1 MGEIKNRCKKSK
13 GRWKIINIYSTK
25 NINIITLFI
34 SIVIFIILN
43 LLIKNFTV
51 QSFTEENQQISSED
65 SISKNIIDENESIGT
80 ENEGNEE
87 ITTQKLNWYIEI
99 PSIYLKA
106 PIEETTNMEVL
117 NEYVGHFEDT
127 SKTAG
132 NIGLAGHNRGY
143 KNNYFENLNKVQKG
157 EEIKYKYNDFEKV
170 YIVQSIEI
178 IKSTNWSYL
187 ENTAENKITLITCV
201 ENRPDERLCVQA
213 IEKQDVEQAESQEI
227 VLEENQTNNE

>member
-1 MGEIKNRCKKSK
+1 MKD
-13 GRWKIINIYSTK
+13 INIYSTK

-34 SIVIFIILN
+34 SIVIFIFLN
-43 LLIKNFTV
+43 LLINSFTV
-51 QSFTEENQQISSED
+51 QSFTEDNQQISSED
-65 SISKNIIDENESIGT
+65 SISENIIDENESIGA

-87 ITTQKLNWYIEI
+87 ITTQNLNWYIEI

-106 PIEETTNMEVL
+106 PIEESTNMEIL

-127 SKTAG
+127 SKTTG

-157 EEIKYKYNDFEKV
+157 EEIKYKYNDFEEV

-201 ENRPDERLCVQA
+201 ENKPDERLCVQA
-213 IEKQDVEQAESQEI
+213 IEKQDTEKVESQET
-227 VLEENQTNNE
+227 VSEEN

>member
-1 MGEIKNRCKKSK
+1 M
-13 GRWKIINIYSTK
+13 KIINIYSSK

-43 LLIKNFTV
+43 LLINNFTV

-65 SISKNIIDENESIGT
+65 ISFENIIDENIIENESTGT
-80 ENEGNEE
+80 ENESNEE
-87 ITTQKLNWYIEI
+87 IMENLNWYIEI

-106 PIEETTNMEVL
+106 PIKESTNMEIL
-117 NEYVGHFEDT
+117 NEYIGHFEDT
-127 SKTAG
+127 SKTKG

-157 EEIKYKYNDFEKV
+157 EEIKYKFNDFEKI

-178 IKSTNWSYL
+178 IKSTNWSFL
-187 ENTAENKITLITCV
+187 ENTTENKLTLITCV

-213 IEKQDVEQAESQEI
+213 IEKQDAEQAEKQDNVEAKAQDTA
-227 VLEENQTNNE
+227 LQENQANN

>member
-1 MGEIKNRCKKSK
+1 MK
-13 GRWKIINIYSTK
+13 GWWKVINIYSSK

-106 PIEETTNMEVL
+106 PIEESTNMEVL

-127 SKTAG
+127 SKTTG

-143 KNNYFENLNKVQKG
+143 KNNYFENLNKVKKG
-157 EEIKYKYNDFEKV
+157 DEIKYKYYDFEKFYSV
-170 YIVQSIEI
+170 ENIEI
-178 IKSTNWSYL
+178 IKSTNWKYL
-187 ENTAENKITLITCV
+187 ENSKNNKITLITCI
-201 ENRPDERLCVQA
+201 ENAPDYRLCIQGE
-213 IEKQDVEQAESQEI
+213 EKQ
-227 VLEENQTNNE
+227 

>member
-13 GRWKIINIYSTK
+13 GRWKIIDIYSTK

-87 ITTQKLNWYIEI
+87 ITTQNLNWYIEI

-106 PIEETTNMEVL
+106 PIKETTNMEVL

>member
-1 MGEIKNRCKKSK
+1 M
-13 GRWKIINIYSTK
+13 KIINIYSSK
-25 NINIITLFI
+25 NINIISLFI
-34 SIVIFIILN
+34 SILIFIILN
-43 LLIKNFTV
+43 LLINNFAV

-65 SISKNIIDENESIGT
+65 ISSENIIDENIIENEST

-87 ITTQKLNWYIEI
+87 IMENLNWYIEI